1 MGNAHVKVFGAL
13 RTILDKQGM
22 DYEQEVDMAPGG
34 IPAVKVVEKLG
45 IPVNMVEAVFRNG
58 KIINIYDMVY
68 PGDRIGLFPFGTPGP
83 YRVFLGMLRE
93 NAKRKEL
100 EKRAKKGA

>member
-1 MGNAHVKVFGAL
+1 MGNAHLKVFGAL

-58 KIINIYDMVY
+58 KVF
-68 PGDRIGLFPFGTPGP
+68 FP
-83 YRVFLGMLRE
+83 
-93 NAKRKEL
+93 L
-100 EKRAKKGA
+100 EPLDHTGSFWGC